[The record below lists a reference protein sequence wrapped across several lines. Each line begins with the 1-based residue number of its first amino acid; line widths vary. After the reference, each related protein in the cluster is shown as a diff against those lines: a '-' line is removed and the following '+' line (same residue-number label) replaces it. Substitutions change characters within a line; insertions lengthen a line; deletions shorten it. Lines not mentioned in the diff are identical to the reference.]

1 MAVYL
6 CAYLSFFGFLGSLEL
21 DTPSQPV
28 NNHHAHS
35 HTPVE
40 SKFDLGELK
49 S

>member
-1 MAVYL
+1 MP
-6 CAYLSFFGFLGSLEL
+6 LSFFLGSLEL

-40 SKFDLGELK
+40 SEFGLVQLKF
-49 S
+49 